1 MLLEQPAF
9 YLQLISTSDS
19 DVIQC
24 SSSGS
29 LTRLLKAEIKYV
41 KESSGTIAHIFLIM
55 SNTCS

>member
-1 MLLEQPAF
+1 MLLEQPTF

-24 SSSGS
+24 SSGS
-29 LTRLLKAEIKYV
+29 LTRFLKAEIKYV